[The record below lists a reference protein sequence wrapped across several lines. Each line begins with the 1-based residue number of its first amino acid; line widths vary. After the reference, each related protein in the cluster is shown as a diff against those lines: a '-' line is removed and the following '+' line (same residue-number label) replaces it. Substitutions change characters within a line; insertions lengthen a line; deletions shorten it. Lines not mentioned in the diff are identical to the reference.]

1 MKKWVNKI
9 TQISLSNIQEQTF
22 IIELLS
28 LAITDHL
35 EKPIPD
41 YQNYCRRLLFT
52 IPKYVKDEDI
62 NDLKT
67 NNNKNADGEDGQKY
81 TGFLR
86 KSHLISFELDKEDN
100 P

>member
-67 NNNKNADGEDGQKY
+67 NNNKNADGEDG
-81 TGFLR
+81 
-86 KSHLISFELDKEDN
+86 
-100 P
+100 